1 MTAVKS
7 HVSSMAETNG
17 QTGAGTAPKN
27 DKLSWREKISYGFGD
42 LGNGF
47 MFDLG
52 QAYLTKFYTDVALIA
67 PGIVSVIFAVTKIYD
82 AFMDPIA
89 GVFVDA
95 RKVGPKGKFRP
106 VMMVGAIVLSILT
119 IVTFTMPDFPMWLR
133 IVYAFVTYMAWGT
146 VYSFTNLPYVGLANV
161 MTRDVDERAQLATTR
176 QAGSLGAQWITGV
189 AFIPIVM
196 LFSDSD
202 GNVTTFHGYAVAAC
216 IMAALGVGCFAVTY
230 FNCKE
235 HIKINRQKTGSRKKE
250 GVGAY
255 LKVVFTNKPLLAIIL
270 MTLFTISAMN
280 TNNAMMLYFAQYNL
294 GNQGLQPVI
303 NFIQMGCSV
312 VAVLSIPWLVKHFGK
327 KPVAIV
333 CFVVGAAAN
342 LINFLLPT
350 NLVTFIVFV
359 TIGYVCLAIP
369 NGITWAFVNDVI
381 DYGEWHTG
389 IRKEGVTV
397 AAFNFSRK
405 LAQSL
410 AAVITGGILA
420 VTGYVANQEQS
431 EATLAGIKGA
441 MTLYPAVA
449 LFMAMLILFLLYGI
463 SDNKFREIAKDLDEG
478 RWEKGNLGE

>member
-1 MTAVKS
+1 MTSAVEEKAA
-7 HVSSMAETNG
+7 VVNG
-17 QTGAGTAPKN
+17 QT
-27 DKLSWREKISYGFGD
+27 KLSWREKIGYGFGD

-52 QAYLTKFYTDVALIA
+52 QAYLTKFYTDVALIN
-67 PGIVSVIFAVTKIYD
+67 PGMVATIMAVTKIYD

-89 GVFVDA
+89 GAFVDS
-95 RKVGPKGKFRP
+95 RKVGKHGKFRP
-106 VMMVGAIVLSILT
+106 VMMVGAIVLSVLT
-119 IVTFTMPDFPMWLR
+119 IITFTMPDFPMWGR

-146 VYSFTNLPYVGLANV
+146 CYSFTNLPYVGLANV

-189 AFIPIVM
+189 AFIPIIL
-196 LFSDSD
+196 LFSDSN
-202 GNVTTFHGYAVAAC
+202 GKVTTFHGYAVAAT
-216 IMAALGVGCFAVTY
+216 IMALLGVICFAVTF

-235 HIKINRQKTGSRKKE
+235 HIKINREKTGDKSKE

-255 LKVVFTNKPLLAIIL
+255 IKVVFTNKPLLAIIL

-280 TNNAMMLYFAQYNL
+280 TNNAMMLYFAEYNL
-294 GNQGLQPVI
+294 GSMGLQPVI
-303 NFIQMGCSV
+303 NAIQMGCSI
-312 VAVLSIPWLVKHFGK
+312 VAILSIPFLVKKFGK
-327 KPVAIV
+327 KQVAVV
-333 CFVVGAAAN
+333 CFVVGAVAN
-342 LINFLLPT
+342 LINFFLPT

-389 IRKEGVTV
+389 IRKEGITV

-410 AAVITGGILA
+410 AAVITAGILG
-420 VTGYVANQEQS
+420 VTGYVANQAQS
-431 EATLAGIKGA
+431 QATLNGIKGA

-449 LFMAMLILFLLYGI
+449 LFAAMLIIFFLYGLT
-463 SDNKFREIAKDLDEG
+463 DDKYRKIADDLNNG
-478 RWEKGNLGE
+478 KWEKGELTH

>member
-1 MTAVKS
+1 MTSSVEEKAAAV
-7 HVSSMAETNG
+7 NG
-17 QTGAGTAPKN
+17 QV
-27 DKLSWREKISYGFGD
+27 KLSWREKIGYGFGD

-52 QAYLTKFYTDVALIA
+52 QAYLTKFYTDVALIN
-67 PGIVSVIFAVTKIYD
+67 PGMVATIMAVTKIYD

-89 GVFVDA
+89 GAFVDS
-95 RKVGPKGKFRP
+95 RKVGKHGKFRP

-119 IVTFTMPDFPMWLR
+119 VITFTMPDFPMWGR

-146 VYSFTNLPYVGLANV
+146 CYSFTNLPYVGLANV

-189 AFIPIVM
+189 AFIPIIL
-196 LFSDSD
+196 LFSDSN
-202 GNVTTFHGYAVAAC
+202 GKVTTFHGYAVASA
-216 IMAALGVGCFAVTY
+216 IMAIIGVCCFAVTF

-235 HIKINRQKTGSRKKE
+235 HIKINREKTGDKSKE

-255 LKVVFTNKPLLAIIL
+255 IKVVFTNKPLLAIIL

-280 TNNAMMLYFAQYNL
+280 TNNAMMLYFAEYNL
-294 GNQGLQPVI
+294 GNMGLQPVI
-303 NFIQMGCSV
+303 NAIQMGCSI
-312 VAVLSIPWLVKHFGK
+312 VAILSIPLLVKKFGK
-327 KPVAIV
+327 KQVAV
-333 CFVVGAAAN
+333 FCFVVGAVAN
-342 LINFLLPT
+342 LINFFLPT
-350 NLVTFIVFV
+350 NLTTFIVFV
-359 TIGYVCLAIP
+359 TLGYICLAIP

-389 IRKEGVTV
+389 IRKEGITV

-410 AAVITGGILA
+410 AAIISAGILGL
-420 VTGYVANQEQS
+420 TGYVANQAQS
-431 EATLAGIKGA
+431 QATLNGIKGA

-449 LFMAMLILFLLYGI
+449 LFAAMLIIFFLYGLT
-463 SDNKFREIAKDLDEG
+463 DDKYRKIADDLNNG
-478 RWEKGNLGE
+478 KWEKGELTH

>member
-1 MTAVKS
+1 MTTSVEEKAAAV
-7 HVSSMAETNG
+7 NG
-17 QTGAGTAPKN
+17 QV
-27 DKLSWREKISYGFGD
+27 KLSWREKIGYGFGD

-52 QAYLTKFYTDVALIA
+52 QAYLTKFYTDVALIN
-67 PGIVSVIFAVTKIYD
+67 PGMVATIMAVTKIYD

-89 GVFVDA
+89 GAFVDS
-95 RKVGPKGKFRP
+95 RKVGKHGKFRP

-119 IVTFTMPDFPMWLR
+119 VITFTMPDFPMWGR

-146 VYSFTNLPYVGLANV
+146 CYSFTNLPYVGLANV

-189 AFIPIVM
+189 AFIPIIL
-196 LFSDSD
+196 LFSDSN
-202 GNVTTFHGYAVAAC
+202 GKVTTFHGYAVASA
-216 IMAALGVGCFAVTY
+216 IMAIIGVCCFAVTF

-235 HIKINRQKTGSRKKE
+235 HIKINREKTGDKTKE

-255 LKVVFTNKPLLAIIL
+255 IKVVFTNKPLLAIIL

-280 TNNAMMLYFAQYNL
+280 TNNAMMLYFAEYNL
-294 GNQGLQPVI
+294 GNMGLQPVI
-303 NFIQMGCSV
+303 NAIQMGCSI
-312 VAVLSIPWLVKHFGK
+312 VAILSIPFLVKKFGK
-327 KPVAIV
+327 KQVAV
-333 CFVVGAAAN
+333 FCFVVGAVAN
-342 LINFLLPT
+342 LINFFLPT
-350 NLVTFIVFV
+350 NLTTFIVFV
-359 TIGYVCLAIP
+359 TLGYICLAIP

-389 IRKEGVTV
+389 IRKEGITV

-410 AAVITGGILA
+410 AAIISAGILGL
-420 VTGYVANQEQS
+420 TGYVANQAQS
-431 EATLAGIKGA
+431 QATLNGIKGA

-449 LFMAMLILFLLYGI
+449 LFAAMLIIFFLYGLT
-463 SDNKFREIAKDLDEG
+463 DDKYRKIADDLNNG
-478 RWEKGNLGE
+478 KWEKGELTH